1 MKLKLKGLINRES
14 EEVRN
19 TEAVRLI
26 IAHDNM
32 VKRYWD
38 VFMTII
44 LLYSCIST
52 PAQIALY

>member
-1 MKLKLKGLINRES
+1 MKLKLKEFINRKS
-14 EEVRN
+14 EEVKN

-26 IAHDNM
+26 ISPDNM
-32 VKRYWD
+32 VKLYWD

>member
-1 MKLKLKGLINRES
+1 MKLKLKELINRKS
-14 EEVRN
+14 EEVKN

-26 IAHDNM
+26 IAPDNI
-32 VKRYWD
+32 VKLYWD

-52 PAQIALY
+52 PA